1 MTKNIL
7 SQKKT
12 YYVQGMDCAACA
24 INIEKKLNKVPGVKK
39 AVVNYATGKASVDL
53 AKEIP
58 EAELQK
64 AASSVGNYK
73 LIPEDEKMPGMN
85 MPGHDHAAML
95 KEEEIKKL
103 KNKMIFGIIMSVI
116 IMVLSNYF
124 LIPGLKN
131 FSAQVM
137 NAILFLLATP
147 VQIWL
152 GSQFYKSA
160 WLGLK
165 RFNANMDTLIAVGTS
180 AAYVFSL
187 VATLFPQFFTSAG
200 QEAAVYFDTSSVILT
215 LIILGRFLEARA
227 KGKASEAIKRL
238 IKLQA
243 KTARVLTN
251 GQEKEIPIEE
261 VEVGD
266 LIIVKPGEKIPVDGE
281 IVEGES
287 SIDESMITGE
297 SLPVDKK
304 MGDKVIGA
312 TLNKVGTFTF
322 KAQKIG
328 KETALAQIIKLVEDA
343 QGSKAPI
350 QRLADIIA
358 GYFVPTV
365 IIIALLAFLI
375 WLIYGPS
382 FALALIAGVTVLII
396 ACPCALGL
404 ATPTAIMVG
413 TGKGAEEGILIK
425 DAESL
430 EKVQDLDVLI
440 FDKTGTLTEGKP
452 QVVNF
457 SSEEVLKIAYS
468 LEKKSEHPLALA
480 VVKKAEEYKFES
492 SKIENFFAKIGR
504 GVTGK
509 ISNQIYYLGNYELL
523 AEHNILIPKEAQMQ
537 ITDEEN
543 NGRTVLILADD
554 KNYLGFISISD
565 VIKEKAQKAISQLK
579 ELNIEPILMT
589 GDNLKTAEV
598 VAHLLNIKEWYGK
611 VKPENKLAKVK
622 ELQAQGKKVGMVGD
636 GINDAPAL
644 MQANIGIAMGT
655 GTDVAIES
663 ANIVILKGDIKK
675 VVKAIYLSKKTMN
688 TIKGNLF
695 WAFIYNIL
703 GIPIAAGILYPSFG
717 LLLSPMIAA
726 GAMAFS
732 SIFVVL
738 NSLRL
743 KTAKLK

>member
-1 MTKNIL
+1 MENNSNI
-7 SQKKT
+7 KKT
-12 YYVQGMDCAACA
+12 YFVQGMDCAACA

-39 AVVNYATGKASVDL
+39 AVVNYATEKVSLDL
-53 AKEIP
+53 EKEIP
-58 EAELQK
+58 EADLQK

-73 LIPEDEKMPGMN
+73 LIADDEKMPGMG
-85 MPGHDHAAML
+85 MSGHDHAAML
-95 KEEEIKKL
+95 KTEEIKRL
-103 KNKMIFGIIMSVI
+103 KNKMIFGIIMSAI
-116 IMVLSNYF
+116 IMFLSNYF

-131 FSAQVM
+131 LSAQTM
-137 NAILFLLATP
+137 NTIMLLLATP

-160 WLGLK
+160 WAGLK

-180 AAYVFSL
+180 AAYIFSL
-187 VATLFPQFFTSAG
+187 VATLFPQFFTGAG
-200 QEAAVYFDTSSVILT
+200 QEAMVYFDTSSVILT

-243 KTARVLTN
+243 KTARVLVDN
-251 GQEKEIPIEE
+251 IEKEIPIEE
-261 VEVGD
+261 VKVGD

-281 IVEGES
+281 IMEGES
-287 SIDESMITGE
+287 AIDESMITGE

-304 MGDKVIGA
+304 IGDKVIGA
-312 TLNKVGTFTF
+312 TINKMGSFTF
-322 KAQKIG
+322 KVEKVG
-328 KETALAQIIKLVEDA
+328 KQTALAQIIKLVEDA

-350 QRLADIIA
+350 QRLADIIS

-365 IIIALLAFLI
+365 ISIAAFSFVI
-375 WLIYGPS
+375 WLIYGPGFA
-382 FALALIAGVTVLII
+382 FALIVGVTVLII

-430 EKVQDLDVLI
+430 EKVQGLDVLI

-457 SSEEVLKIAYS
+457 SDEKTLQLAYA

-480 VVKKAEEYKFES
+480 IVKKAEEYKFTPDRV
-492 SKIENFFAKIGR
+492 ENFSAKIGR

-509 ISNQIYYLGNYELL
+509 IANQTYYLGNHELL
-523 AEHNILIPKEAQMQ
+523 VEHNISLPNEAQSK
-537 ITDEEN
+537 IAAEEN
-543 NGRTVLILADD
+543 NGRTVLILAD

-565 VIKEKAQKAISQLK
+565 TIKEDAKKAIDKLK
-579 ELNIEPILMT
+579 ELNIKPILMT

-598 VAHLLNIKEWYGK
+598 VAHLLDIKEWYGK
-611 VKPENKLAKVK
+611 VKPEDKLNKVK

-644 MQANIGIAMGT
+644 MQSNVGIAMGT

-663 ANIVILKGDIKK
+663 ANIVVLKGDISK
-675 VVKAIYLSKKTMN
+675 VVKAIILSKKTMA

-703 GIPIAAGILYPSFG
+703 GIPIAAGVLHPSFG
-717 LLLSPMIAA
+717 ILLSPMIAA
-726 GAMAFS
+726 GTMAFS

-743 KTAKLK
+743 KNIKL

>member
-1 MTKNIL
+1 M
-7 SQKKT
+7 SKKT
-12 YYVQGMDCAACA
+12 YHIQGMDCAACA

-39 AVVNYATGKASVDL
+39 AVVNYATEKATIETESDVDF
-53 AKEIP
+53 AK
-58 EAELQK
+58 LQK
-64 AASSVGNYK
+64 ATSSAGNYN
-73 LIPEDEKMPGMN
+73 LISPEKMSGIGMT
-85 MPGHDHAAML
+85 GHDHAAML
-95 KEEEIKKL
+95 KAEEIKRL
-103 KNKMIFGIIMSVI
+103 KNKMIFGIIMSAI
-116 IMVLSNYF
+116 IMILSNYF

-131 FSAQVM
+131 FSAKMM
-137 NAILFLLATP
+137 NTILLLLATP

-160 WLGLK
+160 WAGLK

-180 AAYVFSL
+180 AAYLFSL
-187 VATLFPQFFTSAG
+187 VATLFPQFFISAG

-243 KTARVLTN
+243 KTATILLD

-261 VEVGD
+261 VKVGD
-266 LIIVKPGEKIPVDGE
+266 LIMVKPGEKIPVDGE

-287 SIDESMITGE
+287 AIDESMITGE
-297 SLPVDKK
+297 SIPVDKK
-304 MGDKVIGA
+304 IGDQVIGA
-312 TLNKVGTFTF
+312 TINKVGTFTF
-322 KAQKIG
+322 KAEKVG
-328 KETALAQIIKLVEDA
+328 KKTALAQIIKLVEDA

-358 GYFVPTV
+358 GYFVPAV
-365 IIIALLAFLI
+365 ITIALVSFII

-382 FALALIAGVTVLII
+382 FAFALIIGVTVLII

-430 EKVQDLDVLI
+430 EKVQDLDILI

-480 VVKKAEEYKFES
+480 VVKKAEEYKF
-492 SKIENFFAKIGR
+492 KADNVTNFKAQIGR
-504 GVTGK
+504 GVTGIINK
-509 ISNQIYYLGNYELL
+509 SIYYLGNHEFLT
-523 AEHNILIPKEAQMQ
+523 EHTILIPQKAQLQ
-537 ITDEEN
+537 ITAEEN
-543 NGRTVLILADD
+543 NGRTVLILADN
-554 KNYLGFISISD
+554 KNYLGFVSISD
-565 VIKEKAQKAISQLK
+565 SIKDEAKKAISQLK

-589 GDNLKTAEV
+589 GDNLKAAEV
-598 VAHLLNIKEWYGK
+598 VAHLLNIKDWHGK
-611 VKPENKLAKVK
+611 VKPEDKLKKVK
-622 ELQAQGKKVGMVGD
+622 ELQAQSKMVGMVGD

-644 MQANIGIAMGT
+644 TQANIGIAMGT
-655 GTDVAIES
+655 GTDIAIES

-703 GIPIAAGILYPSFG
+703 GIPIAAGILYPAFG
-717 LLLSPMIAA
+717 ILLSPMIAA
-726 GAMAFS
+726 GAMVFS

-743 KTAKLK
+743 KTAKLR

>member
-1 MTKNIL
+1 MDKTT
-7 SQKKT
+7 KKT
-12 YYVQGMDCAACA
+12 YFIQGMDCAACA

-39 AVVNYATGKASVDL
+39 AVVNYATEKASVEL

-58 EAELQK
+58 QAELQK

-73 LIPEDEKMPGMN
+73 LISEDEKMMGMA
-85 MPGHDHAAML
+85 GHDHAAML

-103 KNKMIFGIIMSVI
+103 KNQMIFGIIMSAI
-116 IMVLSNYF
+116 IMILSNYF

-131 FSAQVM
+131 ISAVVM
-137 NAILFLLATP
+137 NGILLILATP

-152 GSQFYKSA
+152 GARFYKSA
-160 WLGLK
+160 WAGLK

-180 AAYVFSL
+180 AAYLFSL
-187 VATLFPQFFTSAG
+187 VAVLFPQFFTSAG
-200 QEAAVYFDTSSVILT
+200 QEAATYFDTSSVILT
-215 LIILGRFLEARA
+215 LIILGRYLEARA

-238 IKLQA
+238 VKLQA
-243 KTARVLTN
+243 KTARVLIN

-261 VEVGD
+261 VKVGD

-287 SIDESMITGE
+287 AIDESMITGE

-304 MGDKVIGA
+304 IGDKVIGA
-312 TLNKVGTFTF
+312 TLNKIGSFTF
-322 KAQKIG
+322 KAEKVG
-328 KETALAQIIKLVEDA
+328 KETALAQIIKLVEEA
-343 QGSKAPI
+343 QGTKAPI

-365 IIIALLAFLI
+365 ISIAILAFII

-382 FALALIAGVTVLII
+382 FAFALIAGVTVLII

-430 EKVQDLDVLI
+430 EKVQGLDVLI

-457 SSEEVLKIAYS
+457 SDEQTLRLAYT
-468 LEKKSEHPLALA
+468 LEKKSEHPLAQA
-480 VVKKAEEYKFES
+480 IVKKAEEYKFTPDRV
-492 SKIENFFAKIGR
+492 ENFIAKIGR

-509 ISNQIYYLGNYELL
+509 IANQIYYLGNHELL
-523 AEHNILIPKEAQMQ
+523 IEHNISLPHEVQSK
-537 ITDEEN
+537 ITGEEN
-543 NGRTVLILADD
+543 NGRTVLILANA
-554 KNYLGFISISD
+554 KYYLGFISIAD
-565 VIKEKAQKAISQLK
+565 TIKEQAKLAISKLN
-579 ELNIEPILMT
+579 ELNIKPILMT

-598 VAHLLNIKEWYGK
+598 VATLLGINEWYGK
-611 VKPENKLAKVK
+611 VKPEDKLNKVK
-622 ELQAQGKKVGMVGD
+622 DMQAQGKKVGMVGD

-644 MQANIGIAMGT
+644 MQSNVGIAMGT

-663 ANIVILKGDIKK
+663 ANIVVLKGDISK
-675 VVKAIYLSKKTMN
+675 VVKAIILSKKTMA

-703 GIPIAAGILYPSFG
+703 GIPIAAGVLYPTFG
-717 LLLSPMIAA
+717 ILLSPMIAA
-726 GAMAFS
+726 GTMAFS

-743 KTAKLK
+743 KNIKL

>member
-1 MTKNIL
+1 MDKKI
-7 SQKKT
+7 KKT
-12 YYVQGMDCAACA
+12 YYVQGMDCVSCA

-39 AVVNYATGKASVDL
+39 AVVNYATEKATIEAETSVDF
-53 AKEIP
+53 AK
-58 EAELQK
+58 LQR
-64 AASSVGNYK
+64 ATNSVGNYN
-73 LIPEDEKMPGMN
+73 LISSEGMPGMN

-95 KEEEIKKL
+95 KAEEIKRL
-103 KNKMIFGIIMSVI
+103 KNKMIFGLILSVI
-116 IMVLSNYF
+116 IMFLSNYN
-124 LIPGLKN
+124 LIPSLRTLPE
-131 FSAQVM
+131 QIV
-137 NAILFLLATP
+137 NALLLILATP
-147 VQIWL
+147 VQILL

-160 WLGLK
+160 LAGLK

-180 AAYVFSL
+180 AAYIFSL

-227 KGKASEAIKRL
+227 KGQASESIKRL

-243 KTARVLTN
+243 KTAKVIIN

-261 VEVGD
+261 VKIGD
-266 LIIVKPGEKIPVDGE
+266 LIIVKPGEKIPVDGK

-287 SIDESMITGE
+287 AIDESMITGE

-304 MGDKVIGA
+304 IGDKVIGA
-312 TLNKVGTFTF
+312 TINKMGTFTF
-322 KAQKIG
+322 KAEKVG
-328 KETALAQIIKLVEDA
+328 KETALAQIIKLVEEA
-343 QGSKAPI
+343 QGTKAPI
-350 QRLADIIA
+350 QRLADIIS
-358 GYFVPTV
+358 GYFVPIV
-365 IIIALLAFLI
+365 IIIAFLSFII
-375 WLIYGPS
+375 WLIYGPN

-430 EKVQDLDVLI
+430 EKVQDLDILI

-457 SSEEVLKIAYS
+457 SDEETLKLAYAI
-468 LEKKSEHPLALA
+468 EKKSEHPLALA
-480 VVKKAEEYKFES
+480 IVKKAEEYKFKS
-492 SKIENFFAKIGR
+492 AKVENFSAKIGR

-509 ISNQIYYLGNYELL
+509 IGNQIYYLGNHELL
-523 AEHNILIPKEAQMQ
+523 TEHNISLPKEAQTK
-537 ITDEEN
+537 IAAEEN
-543 NGRTVLILADD
+543 NGRTVLILADL
-554 KNYLGFISISD
+554 KNYLGFVSISD
-565 VIKEKAQKAISQLK
+565 TIKDEAKKAISK
-579 ELNIEPILMT
+579 FTDLNIQPILMT
-589 GDNLKTAEV
+589 GDNLKTAEI
-598 VAHLLNIKEWYGK
+598 VAHLLDIKEWYGK
-611 VKPENKLAKVK
+611 VKPEDKLNKVK
-622 ELQAQGKKVGMVGD
+622 ELQSQGKKVGMVGD

-644 MQANIGIAMGT
+644 MQSNIGIAMGT

-663 ANIVILKGDIKK
+663 ANIVILKGDISK
-675 VVKAIYLSKKTMN
+675 VVKTIILSKRTMG

-703 GIPIAAGILYPSFG
+703 GIPIAAGVLYPGFG
-717 LLLSPMIAA
+717 VLLSPMIAA

-743 KTAKLK
+743 KNIKI

>member
-1 MTKNIL
+1 MTKNIPIR
-7 SQKKT
+7 KRT
-12 YYVQGMDCAACA
+12 YYIQGMDCAACA

-39 AVVNYATGKASVDL
+39 AVVNYATEKASVDL
-53 AKEIP
+53 GKEIP
-58 EAELQK
+58 EADLQK

-73 LIPEDEKMPGMN
+73 LIAEDEKKMGMA
-85 MPGHDHAAML
+85 GHDHAAML
-95 KEEEIKKL
+95 KKEEIKKF
-103 KNKMIFGIIMSVI
+103 KTKMIFGIIMSAI
-116 IMVLSNYF
+116 IMFLSNYF

-131 FSAQVM
+131 ISAQIM
-137 NAILFLLATP
+137 NAVLLLLATP

-160 WLGLK
+160 WAGLK

-180 AAYVFSL
+180 AAYLFSL
-187 VATLFPQFFTSAG
+187 VATLFPQFFTGAG
-200 QEAAVYFDTSSVILT
+200 QKAAVYFDTSAVILT
-215 LIILGRFLEARA
+215 LIILGHFLEARA

-243 KTARVLTN
+243 KTARVLIN
-251 GQEKEIPIEE
+251 GQEKEIPIAE
-261 VEVGD
+261 VKVGD

-281 IVEGES
+281 ITEGES

-304 MGDKVIGA
+304 IGDKVIGA
-312 TLNKVGTFTF
+312 TINKMGSFTF
-322 KAQKIG
+322 KAEKVG
-328 KETALAQIIKLVEDA
+328 KETALAQIIKLVEEA
-343 QGSKAPI
+343 QGTKAPI

-358 GYFVPTV
+358 GFFVPVV
-365 IIIALLAFLI
+365 ISIAILTFII
-375 WLIYGPS
+375 WLLYGPS

-430 EKVQDLDVLI
+430 EKVQSLDVLI

-457 SSEEVLKIAYS
+457 SDEKSLKIAYA

-480 VVKKAEEYKFES
+480 VVKKAEEYKFETLEV
-492 SKIENFFAKIGR
+492 ENFFAKIGR

-509 ISNQIYYLGNYELL
+509 INKQTHYLGNYELL
-523 AEHNILIPKEAQMQ
+523 SEHNIAIPNQALIK

-543 NGRTVLILADD
+543 NGRTVLILADN
-554 KNYLGFISISD
+554 KAYLGFVSISD
-565 VIKEKAQKAISQLK
+565 TIKDEAKKSINKLK
-579 ELNIEPILMT
+579 EMHIEPVLMT

-598 VAHLLNIKEWYGK
+598 VAHLLDINDWYSK
-611 VKPENKLAKVK
+611 VKPEDKLNKVK

-644 MQANIGIAMGT
+644 MQSNVGIAMGT

-663 ANIVILKGDIKK
+663 ANIVILKGDINK
-675 VVKAIYLSKKTMN
+675 VVKAIILSKKTMV

-695 WAFIYNIL
+695 WAFFYNIL
-703 GIPIAAGILYPSFG
+703 GIPIAAGILYPAFG

-743 KTAKLK
+743 KNIKL

>member
-1 MTKNIL
+1 MNKTT
-7 SQKKT
+7 KKT
-12 YYVQGMDCAACA
+12 YFVSGMDCAACA

-39 AVVNYATGKASVDL
+39 AVVNYATEKASL
-53 AKEIP
+53 NLEKEIP
-58 EAELQK
+58 ISELQK

-73 LIPEDEKMPGMN
+73 LIPEDEKMMGVN

-103 KNKMIFGIIMSVI
+103 KNKMIFGAVISVI
-116 IMVLSNYF
+116 VMALAMSDFISFLAGIPKQTIFALSF
-124 LIPGLKN
+124 I
-131 FSAQVM
+131 
-137 NAILFLLATP
+137 LATP

-160 WLGLK
+160 WAGAK

-180 AAYVFSL
+180 AAFGFSL
-187 VATLFPQFFTSAG
+187 IAILFPQFFIAAG
-200 QEAAVYFDTSSVILT
+200 QTVTVYFDSSVVILT
-215 LIILGRFLEARA
+215 LIILGRYLEAKA
-227 KGKASEAIKRL
+227 KGKASDAIRRL

-243 KTARVLTN
+243 KTARVLIN
-251 GQEKEIPIEE
+251 NQEKEIPIEQ
-261 VEVGD
+261 VKIGD
-266 LIIVKPGEKIPVDGE
+266 LILVKPGEKIPLDGV
-281 IVEGES
+281 ITEGES

-304 MGDKVIGA
+304 IGNKVIGS
-312 TLNKVGTFTF
+312 TINKMGAFTF
-322 KAQKIG
+322 KAEKVG

-358 GYFVPTV
+358 SYFVPTV
-365 IIIALLAFLI
+365 ISIALITFI
-375 WLIYGPS
+375 VWLIYGPS
-382 FALALIAGVTVLII
+382 FAFALIAGVTVLII

-440 FDKTGTLTEGKP
+440 FDKTGTLTEGRP

-457 SSEEVLKIAYS
+457 SSEDILKIAYS
-468 LEKKSEHPLALA
+468 LENKSEHPLALA
-480 VVKKAEEYKFES
+480 VVKKAEEYKF
-492 SKIENFFAKIGR
+492 KADKVTNFKAQIGR
-504 GVTGK
+504 GVTG
-509 ISNQIYYLGNYELL
+509 IINTTIYYLGNNELL
-523 AEHNILIPKEAQMQ
+523 AEHNIKIPTNAQKQ

-543 NGRTVLILADD
+543 NGRTILILADNE
-554 KNYLGFISISD
+554 NYLGFVSISD
-565 VIKEKAQKAISQLK
+565 TIKDKAKKAITKLK
-579 ELNIEPILMT
+579 ELNIEPMLMT

-598 VAHLLNIKEWYGK
+598 VAHLLNIEKWYGK
-611 VKPENKLAKVK
+611 VKPEDKLKKVQ
-622 ELQAQGKKVGMVGD
+622 ELQSGGKKVGMVGD

-644 MQANIGIAMGT
+644 TQANVGIAMGT

-663 ANIVILKGDIKK
+663 ANIVILKGDISK
-675 VVKAIYLSKKTMN
+675 VVRALYLSKKTMH

-703 GIPIAAGILYPSFG
+703 GIPIAAGILYPAFG

-743 KTAKLK
+743 KRAKLS